1 MNKRTK
7 AIAKAFLL
15 SGIGTVVTAIAA
27 GSLSKSKSTPA
38 KVLSVGASALAGLA
52 IFYGESERFTSE
64 SLISLQHEMID
75 DLQES
80 KEKLRKENAALED
93 EKWTLEMEKWDL
105 DRENFKLKWDI
116 DTNKEIAK
124 LEEDDEEEV
133 AEDEVIISSDDF
145 KNWNPEV
152 TKVIVVKEATEGEQ
166 KALERAKSYLECD
179 SFSREGLIRQVVYEG
194 FTTNQAAYAVDS
206 LGVDWAE
213 QAVKTAKN
221 YFKYSSKPSEEGLI
235 NYLKQDKFTSEQI
248 SCAALETYSIE
259 ESLSNLFGEE

>member
-93 EKWTLEMEKWDL
+93 EKWDL
-105 DRENFKLKWDI
+105 DRENFNLKWD
-116 DTNKEIAK
+116 KEIAK
-124 LEEDDEEEV
+124 LEDDEEDDEEEV
-133 AEDEVIISSDDF
+133 AEDEIIISSDDF

-213 QAVKTAKN
+213 QAVKTAKK
-221 YFKYSSKPSEEGLI
+221 YFKYSSRPSEEGLI
-235 NYLKQDKFTSEQI
+235 NYLEQDKFTSEQI
-248 SCAALETYSIE
+248 SYAALETYSIE